1 MSNLASRAFHAPLSR
16 TDELILKATLVL
28 TSAGALVLAVF
39 TLIPL
44 DDRAPQ
50 LWPDAARRSAHGHR
64 RTGIGALLL
73 LALSQVF
80 SRGIELREDV
90 EGLV

>member
-1 MSNLASRAFHAPLSR
+1 ML
-16 TDELILKATLVL
+16 LVSPP
-28 TSAGALVLAVF
+28 TVIGALC
-39 TLIPL
+39 I
-44 DDRAPQ
+44 
-50 LWPDAARRSAHGHR
+50 
-64 RTGIGALLL
+64 GIGALLL